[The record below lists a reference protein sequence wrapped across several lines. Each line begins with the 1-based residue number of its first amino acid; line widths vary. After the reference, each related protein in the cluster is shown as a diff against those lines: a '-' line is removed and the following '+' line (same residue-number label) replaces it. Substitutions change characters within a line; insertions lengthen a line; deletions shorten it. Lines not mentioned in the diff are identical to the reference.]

1 MNSEKEIKNNNQN
14 DISMVKALGYICTMV
29 WKRRQGKP
37 YFIVKVIMSIVNAV
51 YPMVFT
57 IFPGLFINEL
67 INQKRIEIL
76 LLYISVLTICPVVY
90 HFLTTIINRYI
101 QKISMNIEWEINEI
115 YYRHQTRMDYESF
128 ENPDTMVAGERA
140 SNTLGNSLALIE
152 RILTL
157 FTSIFSLILLF
168 AIISSLHPLF
178 ILLIVAV
185 SVINSLFVRK
195 ANRKTY
201 KIGKELSQVNN
212 YVRSAQYMID
222 TDLYAKEVRLFHL
235 TDFLM
240 NHWKKYMLEYNDLK
254 MKKHTAE
261 MVPGIAATV
270 LNFFQYIILYAYL
283 IMKVLRGAMPV
294 GNVTIY
300 LTSVEQVSNSIN
312 NVVNTYLALS
322 NDSMYINETIEYM
335 NIPHRQMNS
344 GNKTPILSD
353 ESRIEFKNVSFQYPG
368 SENYAIKD
376 LSISINIK
384 EKLCI
389 VGVNGSGKSTFIKL
403 LSRLY
408 YPTSGEILLDGVNIY
423 EYDYDEYQKLF
434 SVVFQD
440 FCGYFM
446 PISDNIVLAK
456 EYDKNKLDKVCK
468 DCALDHFIE
477 NLNKGYDT
485 QIGKWIDDEGI
496 LPSGGE
502 FQKIAIAR
510 AMYNNAPI
518 YLLDEPTAALDPIIE
533 QEIYQ
538 QFNNMTVG
546 KSAILISHRLSSV
559 QLADKV
565 AVFDDGQIIEYGTH
579 AELYAKGG
587 KYKEM
592 FDTQSEFYVKAA
604 NESNPQ
610 DNI

>member
-1 MNSEKEIKNNNQN
+1 MNSDKDVKKSNQN
-14 DISMVKALGYICTMV
+14 FISMVKAIGYICKMV
-29 WKRRQGKP
+29 WQRRQGKI
-37 YFIVKVIMSIVNAV
+37 YFFIKVMMCIINAI

-76 LLYISVLTICPVVY
+76 LLYISVLTLCPVIY
-90 HFLTTIINRYI
+90 HFLVTFINRYI
-101 QKISMNIEWEINEI
+101 QKISMNIEWDINDI
-115 YYRHQTRMDYESF
+115 YYRHYTRMDYESF
-128 ENPDTMVAGERA
+128 EKPETIVSGERA
-140 SNTLGNSLALIE
+140 NNTLGNSLALIE
-152 RILTL
+152 RILAL
-157 FTSIFSLILLF
+157 FTAIFSLVLLF

-185 SVINSLFVRK
+185 SVINSLFVRN
-195 ANRKTY
+195 ANKKSF
-201 KIGKELSQVNN
+201 KIGKELSRVNTF
-212 YVRSAQYMID
+212 VRSAQYMID
-222 TDLYAKEVRLFHL
+222 IDIYAKEVRLFHL

-240 NHWKKYMLEYNDLK
+240 NHWKKYMSEYNELK
-254 MKKHTAE
+254 IKKHTIE
-261 MVPGIAATV
+261 MVPGIVATV
-270 LNFFQYIILYAYL
+270 LNFFQHIILYAYL
-283 IMKVLRGAMPV
+283 LMKVIKGAMPV

-312 NVVNTYLALS
+312 NVVNTYLALV

-344 GNKTPILSD
+344 GNKTPILND
-353 ESRIEFKNVSFQYPG
+353 KSRIEFKNVSFKYPG
-368 SENYAIKD
+368 SDNYAIKN
-376 LSISINIK
+376 LSITINVK

-389 VGVNGSGKSTFIKL
+389 VGANGSGKSTFIKL

-423 EYDYDEYQKLF
+423 EYSYDEYQKLF

-446 PISDNIVLAK
+446 PLSDNIVLAN
-456 EYDKNKLDKVCK
+456 EYDKQKLDKVCK

-477 NLNKGYDT
+477 HLNKGYDT
-485 QIGKWIDDEGI
+485 QVGKMIDDAGI

-518 YLLDEPTAALDPIIE
+518 YLLDEPTAALDPIVE
-533 QEIYQ
+533 NEIYQ

-565 AVFDDGQIIEYGTH
+565 AVFDNGNVIEYGTH

-592 FDTQSEFYVKAA
+592 FDKQSEFYVKSA
-604 NESNPQ
+604 NDIQNETE
-610 DNI
+610 